1 MRLSTY
7 VFTLFLAGLF
17 LSGGLFSGCG
27 SDDAADTGESRS
39 AAEGAKETIPF
50 DEEGVLTVVSEGGDE
65 VVTLQI
71 EIAETDSAR
80 IRGMMQRESFPDETS
95 GMLFPFPDEAPRY
108 FHMQNTPL
116 SLDLLFI
123 DADSTVV
130 SITKYARP
138 MSSDLVESGV
148 PAQFVLETPAGF
160 ADTYGVVEG
169 DRVTWSRTDGPQT
182 SAQDATLEDGASS

>member
-7 VFTLFLAGLF
+7 VAALILTSFMLLG
-17 LSGGLFSGCG
+17 GCG
-27 SDDAADTGESRS
+27 SDDS
-39 AAEGAKETIPF
+39 ASTRTSNPASASEEETIPF
-50 DEEGVLTVVSEGGDE
+50 DEEGVLTVVSEGGGD

-130 SITKYARP
+130 SITRYARP
-138 MSSDLVESGV
+138 MSAELVESGV
-148 PAQFVLETPAGF
+148 PAQYVLETPAGF

-169 DRVTWSRTDGPQT
+169 DRVRWSRTDGPQA
-182 SAQDATLEDGASS
+182 AQTDAAQADGSPS